1 MKPLRICLVVL
12 SFVFLTLSLWFENP
26 LTNDFKAV
34 ITIFMLAGTINV
46 ILAEVRNER

>member
-1 MKPLRICLVVL
+1 MKKLRVCLVVF
-12 SFVFLTLSLWFENP
+12 SFVFLALSLWIANP